1 MLKWIK
7 ILNKMYEEH
16 IHTNDGRVV
25 VSYCPEMDVVVVK
38 VLDKYKVIECDA
50 YNDLGILWAIED
62 AVREMY

>member
-1 MLKWIK
+1 M
-7 ILNKMYEEH
+7 LNKLYEEH
-16 IHTNDGRVV
+16 PYTGNGRIV

-38 VLDKYKVIECDA
+38 VLDKYKVIECNT